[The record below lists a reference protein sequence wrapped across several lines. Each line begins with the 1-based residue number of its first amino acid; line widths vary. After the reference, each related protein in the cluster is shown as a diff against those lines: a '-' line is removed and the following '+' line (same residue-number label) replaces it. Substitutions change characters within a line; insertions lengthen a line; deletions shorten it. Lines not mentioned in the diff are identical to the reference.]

1 MPKLKKNS
9 LSRSE
14 FEQNL
19 RLKKFSPIYLFYGK
33 EDLLI
38 EEFVDLIIQQAL
50 DENSKSFN
58 LDIISNGNIDA
69 KDLVSLISAYPLMSP
84 HRVVIVKDI
93 ERVANKEF
101 LLPIIERPVSS
112 TIAVFITEKPDFR
125 LKLYKA
131 IQENGVVYEFKQL
144 YDNEIQDWIKN
155 KVASSGKSISI
166 EAIQLIQSVV
176 AKSLREIQN
185 EIDKLLIFVGD
196 KDAIDINDVATVVG
210 LSRRFNIFE
219 LQKAIGKRDMST
231 ALEILENMLNAGED
245 PIGIVVMLTKY
256 FQKMLL
262 IWEYLDQRIK
272 KEELIQLLHLSPQ
285 QLYFLEDEINSA
297 RMFSPREIQR
307 NFSVLLAT
315 DEKLKST
322 DVDVK
327 LLLTLMIYH
336 LIGKENL
343 VYNSAI
349 I

>member
-1 MPKLKKNS
+1 MPKIKKNN

-38 EEFVDLIIQQAL
+38 EEFADIIIQQAL
-50 DENSKSFN
+50 DVDLKSFN

-84 HRVVIVKDI
+84 YRVVIVKDV
-93 ERVANKEF
+93 ERVTNKEL
-101 LLPIIERPVSS
+101 LLPLIERPVSS
-112 TIAVFITEKPDFR
+112 TIAIFITEKPDFR

-131 IQENGVVYEFKQL
+131 MQENGVVYEFKQL
-144 YDNEIQDWIKN
+144 YDNEILEWIKN
-155 KVASSGKSISI
+155 KVTSNGKSISI

-176 AKSLREIQN
+176 ARSLREIQN
-185 EIDKLLIFVGD
+185 ELDKLFIFVGERD
-196 KDAIDINDVATVVG
+196 TIDVNDVAAVVG
-210 LSRRFNIFE
+210 LSKRFNIFE
-219 LQKAIGKRDMST
+219 LQKAIGKRDKSA

-245 PIGIVVMLTKY
+245 PIGIIVMLTKY

-262 IWEYLDQRIK
+262 IWEYLDKKIR
-272 KEELIQLLHLSPQ
+272 KEELIQLLRLSPQ

-297 RMFSPREIQR
+297 RIFSLREIQH
-307 NFSVLLAT
+307 NFSVLLTA

-322 DVDVK
+322 DIDVK
-327 LLLTLMIYH
+327 LLLTLMLYQ
-336 LIGKENL
+336 LIGKESL
-343 VYNSAI
+343 VYNSVI